1 MSAVADRV
9 RAGGLGRPGS
19 FAAILLAGP
28 ALLGI
33 ARLLPAAG
41 PGLALRLA
49 AATICVLLLPGA
61 VILRALGWPVS
72 IGLVL
77 AGSLVWS
84 LVAIFVALALTFVA
98 NGSLLLTLVVVA
110 ASAAFALVPALRA
123 EPARFERSDAL
134 SALAILV
141 AGIGF
146 AAAVWWAQV
155 AIDSDWPF
163 HLARI
168 RKLAELPSLSSTHT
182 VSEFATGGLHPGYA
196 FPLWHAALALVTRL
210 AGVDSAVTLEHMS
223 AVLTPLALLLAYAA
237 GRELF
242 RSWGAGIATA
252 AAQAA
257 VIGFASA
264 NSSSFRILA
273 LPLSAAPL
281 LLVPALLALTFAL
294 VHGAPLRTL
303 ATIAAT
309 GFVLAVVHPTY
320 ALFVAVP
327 LAGFLVVRALV
338 TRSIGEPRRIAAALG
353 ALLVPTAFFFVW
365 LLPFARDAI
374 AQTPSA
380 AQRAG
385 ELRRYVA
392 RLDFFAG
399 SFSVSPHIIVRAGAA
414 AVGGLLAVPLAVF
427 AGRRL
432 WAAFVVG
439 GTLAVLG
446 LLLVPGVFEVFADA
460 VSLTQALRL
469 KYFLPL
475 AFALAGAATL
485 LARWR
490 FAGACVALGAGVLLE
505 LVYPDNGPTWA
516 VVLAVVGTLAALAV
530 AAIRPTDA
538 APGTAL
544 WTAAAAVAF
553 VLPIATGNLAD
564 LHPDPPDPR
573 ALTRGLVQ
581 ALREDVPRQAVVYA
595 DLPTSYRIAA
605 YAPVYIAAAPVG
617 HIGQTRTND
626 PFGRRLDNTR
636 FFAPK
641 TSETDR
647 QAILAKYDAG
657 WLVVDRKR
665 VETLGAL
672 IRNLE
677 LVFADARFALY
688 RVPQR

>member
-1 MSAVADRV
+1 MSVVADRV
-9 RAGGLGRPGS
+9 RAAGLGRPS
-19 FAAILLAGP
+19 AFIALVLAAL

-33 ARLLPAAG
+33 ARLLPAEG

-49 AATICVLLLPGA
+49 AATLCVLILPGA
-61 VILRALGWPVS
+61 IILRALGWPASV
-72 IGLVL
+72 GLVL
-77 AGSLVWS
+77 AGSLAWS
-84 LVAIFVALALTFVA
+84 LVAIFAALALTFLA
-98 NGSLLLTLVVVA
+98 NASLLLCFAVVA
-110 ASAAFALVPALRA
+110 AIATGALVPGLRA
-123 EPARFERSDAL
+123 EPTRFERNDAL
-134 SALAILV
+134 AALAVLV

-155 AIDSDWPF
+155 ALDSDWPF

-168 RKLAELPSLSSTHT
+168 RKLAELPTLSSTHT

-210 AGVDSAVTLEHMS
+210 AGVDSAVTLAHMS
-223 AVLTPLALLLAYAA
+223 AVLTPLALLLSYAA

-242 RSWGAGIATA
+242 RSWGGGIATA
-252 AAQAA
+252 TGQAA

-264 NSSSFRILA
+264 HSSSFRILA
-273 LPLSAAPL
+273 LPLAAAPL
-281 LLVPALLALTFAL
+281 LLVPSLLAWTFAL
-294 VHGAPLRTL
+294 VHGARLRTL

-327 LAGFLVVRALV
+327 LAGFFVARALLV
-338 TRSIGEPRRIAAALG
+338 RSITEPRRIAAAL
-353 ALLVPTAFFFVW
+353 ATLVVPTALFFAW

-380 AQRAG
+380 AQRAS
-385 ELRRYVA
+385 EVHRYVA

-399 SFSVSPHIIVRAGAA
+399 SFSVSPHVIVRGGAA
-414 AVGGLLAVPLAVF
+414 MVGGLLAVMLAVF

-432 WAAFVVG
+432 WAAFVLG

-446 LLLVPGVFEVFADA
+446 LLLVPGVFAVFSDA

-475 AFALAGAATL
+475 AFALAGAAAL

-490 FAGACVALGAGVLLE
+490 LAGVGTALGAGVLLE
-505 LVYPDNGPTWA
+505 LVYPDDGPTWA
-516 VVLAVVGTLAALAV
+516 VVLAVVGTLAALALGT
-530 AAIRPTDA
+530 IRRTDA
-538 APGTAL
+538 QPGLPA

-553 VLPIATGNLAD
+553 VIPVATGDLAD
-564 LHPDPPDPR
+564 LHPDPPDPP
-573 ALTRGLVQ
+573 ALTPGLVQ

-595 DLPTSYRIAA
+595 DLPTSYRVAA

-626 PFGRRLDNTR
+626 PFGRRRDNAR
-636 FFAPK
+636 FFAATTP
-641 TSETDR
+641 EAAR
-647 QAILAKYDAG
+647 REILAKYDAG

-665 VETLGAL
+665 HESPGGLLST
-672 IRNLE
+672 LE
-677 LVFADARFALY
+677 LVYADARFALF
-688 RVPQR
+688 RVISR